1 MSKRE
6 CADAESA
13 AKHLKELL
21 SGTDI
26 LKEIC
31 TIRKGQRIAT
41 VNKQI
46 EAYGFKAVD
55 DNNRLQTGQLWL
67 LTGRNGDAIKALNA
81 GQSLDIRSEIE
92 YDVGVMYGSISGK
105 KVNCPYRK
113 LRESYEE
120 LTFYE
125 VDTDGYLERVFGSIS
140 DCDGIVRIMYEMSR
154 EYMAEALIA
163 YKTGAEYWDFNRSGM
178 DKRSYYRILD
188 MPDILKK

>member
-105 KVNCPYRK
+105 KVNWICREGHKWPAVISSRAKINGAGCRFCAGRK
-113 LRESYEE
+113 
-120 LTFYE
+120 
-125 VDTDGYLERVFGSIS
+125 
-140 DCDGIVRIMYEMSR
+140 
-154 EYMAEALIA
+154 
-163 YKTGAEYWDFNRSGM
+163 K
-178 DKRSYYRILD
+178 
-188 MPDILKK
+188 